1 MPAHIYVR
9 VGNYAKAVSN
19 KTGAKVCNQDAEL
32 FKNKD
37 IDAILIASVTSTHAD
52 YMRSDTIGE
61 SIATTI
67 GVVT

>member
-1 MPAHIYVR
+1 MLRSDPQHAQLADRDYQR
-9 VGNYAKAVSN
+9 KLELL
-19 KTGAKVCNQDAEL
+19 KTDYG
-32 FKNKD
+32 
-37 IDAILIASVTSTHAD
+37 THAD